1 MINKLFKTIHNRY
14 LLVFKFLFFLRY
26 LFVIFLVSFALFLI
40 IPKYFDY
47 EKKENIIK
55 NYLLENYNL
64 KINKHSEINYY
75 ILPKPKIE
83 IKNVETKSKQ
93 ISSTL
98 FIDRLILYPKIM
110 SIYNYNEFQI
120 NKLIAKKNK
129 IKLEFSELDIFIK
142 NILNKKK
149 NFFLKDLDIDLNEK
163 KNLLI
168 SLKDINFSNF
178 GINRNKFFGKI
189 FNKNFEVKI
198 EDDLSFISIRVP
210 DIDFLNEIEFKDL
223 KKDLFQ
229 GNTKVKVL
237 NTNLKFDF
245 LYSVDKF
252 EILNSYFR
260 SKNLSFSAKSIITID
275 PYFDSDSIFIV
286 EDINFDLIN
295 QLDLKKLIGSKN
307 IIEKINSKNEVSYKS
322 KKFSK
327 SMIDKFNLKLDL
339 AYGQLNYQK
348 EFYIE
353 ENLFKCNGSINLF
366 EELPLLFFDCSL
378 FSQNKKDFLKVFSIK
393 YKTKD
398 SDESFKLNVK
408 GNISL
413 MNNKINLKSLVLN
426 NYRASREDLKYFKDK
441 FESIILDEGY
451 LDIFDLKKIKNF
463 ILEIS

>member
-1 MINKLFKTIHNRY
+1 MRIFIYILVIKIKKMINKLFKTIHNKY

-26 LFVIFLVSFALFLI
+26 LFVIFFVSFALFLI
-40 IPKYFDY
+40 IPKFFDY
-47 EKKENIIK
+47 EKDKNIIK
-55 NYLLENYNL
+55 NYLLENYDL
-64 KINKHSEINYY
+64 KVNKHSEIKYY

-93 ISSTL
+93 ISSAL
-98 FIDRLILYPKIM
+98 FIDKLILYPNIM

-163 KNLLI
+163 NNLLI
-168 SLKDINFSNF
+168 SLQNINFSNF

-210 DIDFLNEIEFKDL
+210 DIDFLNEIEFKDF
-223 KKDLFQ
+223 KKNSFQ

-275 PYFDSDSIFIV
+275 PYFGSDPNFIV

-295 QLDLKKLIGSKN
+295 K
-307 IIEKINSKNEVSYKS
+307 
-322 KKFSK
+322 
-327 SMIDKFNLKLDL
+327 
-339 AYGQLNYQK
+339 
-348 EFYIE
+348 
-353 ENLFKCNGSINLF
+353 
-366 EELPLLFFDCSL
+366 
-378 FSQNKKDFLKVFSIK
+378 
-393 YKTKD
+393 
-398 SDESFKLNVK
+398 
-408 GNISL
+408 
-413 MNNKINLKSLVLN
+413 
-426 NYRASREDLKYFKDK
+426 
-441 FESIILDEGY
+441 
-451 LDIFDLKKIKNF
+451 
-463 ILEIS
+463 